1 MIKKYLPL
9 RNHLF
14 FKKKLI
20 EYFNEVYQLI
30 RKEEKI
36 PVVLSEFFENLRT
49 QHNEVYELI
58 EKHAI
63 PSPFGYM
70 SSSVNTL

>member
-1 MIKKYLPL
+1 M
-9 RNHLF
+9 
-14 FKKKLI
+14 
-20 EYFNEVYQLI
+20 YQLV

-49 QHNEVYELI
+49 QHNEGYELI
-58 EKHAI
+58 EIHAI

-70 SSSVNTL
+70 SSSVNDL